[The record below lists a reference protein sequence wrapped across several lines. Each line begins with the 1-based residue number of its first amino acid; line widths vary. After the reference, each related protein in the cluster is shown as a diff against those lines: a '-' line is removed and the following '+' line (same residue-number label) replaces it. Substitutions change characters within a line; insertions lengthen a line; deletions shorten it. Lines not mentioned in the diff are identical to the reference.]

1 MVGKGGR
8 GLVRGVSNLQ
18 GRSYRGEFSFP
29 NWELARLVNWNSI
42 RKGWPGWRSLLEG
55 KQLKNDLNLVSCRK
69 SNIEHWYLTKRHK
82 NCEWCPASG
91 LNDFL
96 DSYIFSFFF
105 CCRAG
110 DPYWQS
116 RYWQLF
122 WQLLKFKPLL
132 SWPEIVCSYNY
143 EYVCCLH
150 PPPGSAM
157 WVLRGKSKLQPPTR
171 TPFSPHDVR
180 PERFHPHTHCPL

>member
-69 SNIEHWYLTKRHK
+69 SSIEHWYLTKRHK

-122 WQLLKFKPLL
+122 WIRSSNPYWAGLRL
-132 SWPEIVCSYNY
+132 SVHIITSMFVVYIHPQGVQC
-143 EYVCCLH
+143 EY
-150 PPPGSAM
+150 
-157 WVLRGKSKLQPPTR
+157 
-171 TPFSPHDVR
+171 
-180 PERFHPHTHCPL
+180 